1 MYTSAEANSET
12 ISDLLARQAAVAPEV
27 PALFAP
33 ERTPLSYGELHTL
46 AESTRSALRSLGVT
60 RQDRVAIVL
69 ANGPEMAS
77 SFVAVAGA
85 AVCAPLNPAYVPSEF
100 EFYLKDLAPK
110 LVLVCEGAESPVR
123 AVAKALGIRVAQL
136 RVEVGSAAGAFTLD
150 APEAG
155 GVIDHSSP
163 DDTALILHTSGTTS
177 RPKMVPLTQRNL
189 CVSAHS
195 IARSFA
201 LAPEDRC
208 LNVMP
213 LFHIHGLIGA
223 VLSSL
228 AAGAGVVCTPGFSS
242 ARFFAW
248 LDEFSPTWYT
258 AVPTMHQEILA
269 RAEAHR
275 EIVARRPLRF
285 IRSCSAS
292 LAPTLL
298 HTLETVF
305 QAPALESYGMTEA
318 AHQMASN
325 PLPPRARK
333 PGSVGVASGPEVA
346 IMDGAGALLDAGA
359 TGEIVI
365 RGPSITSG
373 YLGVPEVNRE
383 AFTNGWFRTG
393 DQGYLDAEG
402 YLFLTGRLKEIINRG
417 GEKIS
422 PREID
427 EAMLE
432 HRGVAQ
438 AVTFAVPHSRLGEE
452 VGAAVVRKPG
462 ASFDE
467 RELREF
473 VAARL
478 SVFKVPRVIRFVDA
492 VPKGPTGKLQRIG
505 LAARLGIQAIDESQ
519 QRAAAEFVAPRTPL
533 EERLAAIWREML
545 RLDRVG
551 VDDHFFTIGG
561 DSLGAV
567 QLVARVSQEF
577 AVEVATV
584 RFLETPTIA
593 TMARE
598 IEAAQSRSPLHP
610 QLVVIRP
617 EGTRSPLFCAAGHDE
632 NVVGFGTLGR
642 YLPSDLP
649 VMAFAPFEPEEAATT
664 RTIQA
669 QAARNL
675 AAMREAQ
682 PHGPYFLLGLCHG
695 GLVAYE
701 MACQLEQCGERVA
714 LLALLDAY
722 PSGWKSHLS
731 AQARVMESLRHGARR
746 TQTHLGAIF
755 GAGGWKHLRER
766 LSLFRAAWTERAA
779 AAARRVGLS
788 REGHD
793 ARRANREA
801 QRNYVPSTYGG
812 AAILFRSTTPRAGIY
827 QLAARAWRP
836 LVQGGFE
843 IVDVGNGFGSPL
855 TEPGVQVVAMELT
868 KRLQIVASSTLV
880 QSST

>member
-1 MYTSAEANSET
+1 MSTGAGADSET
-12 ISDLLARQAAVAPEV
+12 ISDLLARQAAGAPEV

-33 ERTPLSYGELHTL
+33 ERAPLSYGALHEL
-46 AESTRSALRSLGVT
+46 AESTRGALRALDVT
-60 RQDRVAIVL
+60 RRDRVAIVL
-69 ANGPEMAS
+69 ANGPEMAT

-85 AVCAPLNPAYVPSEF
+85 AVCAPLNPAYVASEF

-110 LVLVCEGAESPVR
+110 LVLVREGAESPVR
-123 AVAKALGIRVAQL
+123 AVADALGIRVAQL
-136 RVEVGSAAGAFTLD
+136 RVEAGSAAGAYTLD
-150 APEAG
+150 APEAS
-155 GVIDHSSP
+155 GVADHSSP
-163 DDTALILHTSGTTS
+163 NDTALILHTSGTTS
-177 RPKMVPLTQRNL
+177 RPKMVPLSQRNL

-201 LAPEDRC
+201 LTPQDRC

-213 LFHIHGLIGA
+213 LFHIHGLVGA
-223 VLSSL
+223 VLASL
-228 AAGAGVVCTPGFSS
+228 AAGASVVCTPGFSS

-248 LDEFSPTWYT
+248 LDEFAPTWYT

-275 EIVARRPLRF
+275 DIVARRPLRF

-325 PLPPRARK
+325 PLPPCARK

-346 IMDGAGALLDAGA
+346 IMDAAGALLDAGA

-365 RGPSITSG
+365 RGPSVTSG
-373 YLGVPEVNRE
+373 YLGVPEANRE

-393 DQGYLDAEG
+393 DQGYLDTEG

-427 EAMLE
+427 EVMLE
-432 HRGVAQ
+432 HPAVAQ
-438 AVTFAVPHSRLGEE
+438 AVAFAVPHSRLGEE

-462 ASFDE
+462 ASLDE

-478 SVFKVPRVIRFVDA
+478 SVFKVPRVVRFVDA

-505 LAARLGIQAIDESQ
+505 LAARLGIEAIDERKQ
-519 QRAAAEFVAPRTPL
+519 QAEVEFTGARTPL
-533 EERLAAIWREML
+533 EVRLAAIWREML
-545 RLDRVG
+545 GVERVG

-561 DSLGAV
+561 DSLAAA
-567 QLVARVSQEF
+567 QLVTCVSKEF
-577 AVEVATV
+577 AVDLAFV

-598 IEAAQSRSPLHP
+598 IEAARSSSPRHAH
-610 QLVVIRP
+610 LVAIRL
-617 EGTRSPLFCAAGHDE
+617 EGTHSPLFCAAGHNE
-632 NVVGFGTLGR
+632 ELVGFGTLAR
-642 YLPSDLP
+642 HLPSDLP
-649 VMAFAPFEPEEAATT
+649 VTAFAPFEPQELAVA
-664 RTIQA
+664 RTIEA

-675 AAMREAQ
+675 AAMRGAQ
-682 PHGPYFLLGLCHG
+682 PLGPYCLLGLCHG

-701 MACQLEQCGERVA
+701 MARQLERCGERVA
-714 LLALLDAY
+714 MLALLDAY
-722 PSGWKSHLS
+722 PSGWKSGLPPR
-731 AQARVMESLRHGARR
+731 ARVMESLRHGARR

-766 LSLFRAAWTERAA
+766 LSLFGAAWTEKVIATACRA
-779 AAARRVGLS
+779 GLS
-788 REGHD
+788 RDGED
-793 ARRANREA
+793 ARLANREA
-801 QRNYVPSTYGG
+801 QRHYVASPYGG
-812 AAILFRSTTPRAGIY
+812 AAILFRSTTPRPGIY
-827 QLAARAWRP
+827 PLAAGAWRP

-843 IVDVGNGFGSPL
+843 IVDVANGFGSTL

-868 KRLQIVASSTLV
+868 KRLQIMASSTRA
-880 QSST
+880 

>member
-1 MYTSAEANSET
+1 MYTGAAANSET
-12 ISDLLARQAAVAPEV
+12 ISDLLARQAAGASEV
-27 PALFAP
+27 SALFAP
-33 ERTPLSYGELHTL
+33 QRTALSYGALHELV
-46 AESTRSALRSLGVT
+46 ESTRGSLRALGVA

-69 ANGPEMAS
+69 ANGPEMAA

-85 AVCAPLNPAYVPSEF
+85 AVCAPLNPAYVASEF

-110 LVLVCEGAESPVR
+110 LVIVREGAESPVR
-123 AVAKALGIRVAQL
+123 AVAQALGIRVAEL
-136 RVEVGSAAGAFTLD
+136 RVEAGSAAGAFTLD
-150 APEAG
+150 APEAR
-155 GVIDHSSP
+155 GVAEDSSP

-177 RPKMVPLTQRNL
+177 RPKMVPLSQRNL
-189 CVSAHS
+189 CLSAHS

-201 LAPEDRC
+201 LTPQDRC

-213 LFHIHGLIGA
+213 LFHIHGLVGA

-242 ARFFAW
+242 ARFFGW
-248 LDEFSPTWYT
+248 LDEFAPTWYT

-292 LAPTLL
+292 LAPSLL

-346 IMDGAGALLDAGA
+346 IMDAAGALLDAGA

-365 RGPSITSG
+365 RGPSVTSG
-373 YLGVPEVNRE
+373 YLGVPEANRT

-432 HRGVAQ
+432 HPAVAQ
-438 AVTFAVPHSRLGEE
+438 AVAFAVPHSRLGEE
-452 VGAAVVRKPG
+452 VGAAVVRQPG
-462 ASFDE
+462 ASLDE

-478 SVFKVPRVIRFVDA
+478 SVFKVPRVVRFVDA

-505 LAARLGIQAIDESQ
+505 LAARLGIEAIDERKQ
-519 QRAAAEFVAPRTPL
+519 PAAAEFVAPRTPL
-533 EERLAAIWREML
+533 EVRLAAIWCEML
-545 RLDRVG
+545 GADRVG

-561 DSLGAV
+561 DSLAAA
-567 QLVARVSQEF
+567 QLLACVCKEF
-577 AVEVATV
+577 AVELAFV

-593 TMARE
+593 TLARE
-598 IEAAQSRSPLHP
+598 IEAARPQSPGHP
-610 QLVVIRP
+610 
-617 EGTRSPLFCAAGHDE
+617 T
-632 NVVGFGTLGR
+632 
-642 YLPSDLP
+642 
-649 VMAFAPFEPEEAATT
+649 
-664 RTIQA
+664 
-669 QAARNL
+669 
-675 AAMREAQ
+675 
-682 PHGPYFLLGLCHG
+682 
-695 GLVAYE
+695 
-701 MACQLEQCGERVA
+701 
-714 LLALLDAY
+714 
-722 PSGWKSHLS
+722 SGCDP
-731 AQARVMESLRHGARR
+731 
-746 TQTHLGAIF
+746 
-755 GAGGWKHLRER
+755 AGGHA
-766 LSLFRAAWTERAA
+766 RAAVL
-779 AAARRVGLS
+779 RR
-788 REGHD
+788 
-793 ARRANREA
+793 
-801 QRNYVPSTYGG
+801 
-812 AAILFRSTTPRAGIY
+812 
-827 QLAARAWRP
+827 RP
-836 LVQGGFE
+836 
-843 IVDVGNGFGSPL
+843 
-855 TEPGVQVVAMELT
+855 
-868 KRLQIVASSTLV
+868 
-880 QSST
+880 